1 MNLPK
6 QNHMYVFILIETP
19 CTKYAFVP
27 VICALISV
35 NTTNNWIFLK
45 DLLVEPAPNQL
56 QTQEETPVQEKMIVD
71 VEDGLNEPSEAVKS
85 KVSTVNKSFTFQVAD
100 CLVLET
106 GLVQEEI

>member
-1 MNLPK
+1 
-6 QNHMYVFILIETP
+6 
-19 CTKYAFVP
+19 
-27 VICALISV
+27 
-35 NTTNNWIFLK
+35 
-45 DLLVEPAPNQL
+45 
-56 QTQEETPVQEKMIVD
+56 MIVD